1 MGFCA
6 VTHAWPAVVGGV
18 ATQLR
23 RAPLLG
29 WSLRGWGLQR
39 WGWFGVLL
47 GGYLA
52 LDDQAQRLWFTA
64 AAFAFAAMVYG
75 FRGLLVH
82 RPTHA
87 RGWLLLLLGF
97 SGWLTG
103 DLVWLVESWHHYDRF
118 PAPSDALYLASY
130 LAIGSG
136 VLSMVRSRRPG
147 GDFAAFLDAAIL
159 TTGAAVLV
167 LVILISPSTQ
177 DPQLGLLAKVAGTA
191 YPIGDVFLLG
201 ALTRLLT
208 SPGARNGSY
217 RLLLAALCVTTLTD
231 SAWNIMIAM
240 SGEVP
245 ADRSWLNI
253 GWLCAYLL
261 IAGAANARSMVEVA
275 EPAPPSAVLPLGR
288 RRIVALGIGLLLPA
302 AVLLADGLDGDGVN
316 WLAIA
321 LGATVMSVLVL
332 IRFVN
337 LLSTVQTQAVR
348 LAALA
353 RTDPLTGAP
362 NRRNWDHELARAC
375 RFATEHGTSLS
386 VALLDLDHFKE
397 FNDTHGHQA
406 GDQLL
411 RDAVEAWREAL
422 PSSAILARYGGEEF
436 AVLLP
441 GHPLPDA
448 RRAIVLLAAGTPR
461 DQSFSAGIAEWR
473 PTGSP
478 DDPTALIAAA
488 DRALYR
494 AKRGGRNRIITAVHG
509 VARNGRPADGDGRAS
524 EPASPTAVKDPTGTA

>member
-1 MGFCA
+1 L
-6 VTHAWPAVVGGV
+6 P
-18 ATQLR
+18 
-23 RAPLLG
+23 
-29 WSLRGWGLQR
+29 GWGLQR
-39 WGWFGVLL
+39 WGWFGLLPVLL
-47 GGYLA
+47 GGYLC
-52 LDDQAQRLWFTA
+52 LDDRAQRLWFTA
-64 AAFAFAAMVYG
+64 AAFAAMVYG

-82 RPTHA
+82 RPAHA

-130 LAIGSG
+130 LAIGAG
-136 VLSMVRSRRPG
+136 VLSMVRTRRPG
-147 GDFAAFLDAAIL
+147 GDVAAFLDAAIL

-167 LVILISPSTQ
+167 LVFVISPSTQ

-191 YPIGDVFLLG
+191 YPIGAVFLLG
-201 ALTRLLT
+201 ALTRLVT

-217 RLLLAALCVTTLTD
+217 RLLLAALCVTTLTN

-240 SGEVP
+240 SGEVL
-245 ADRSWLNI
+245 ADRSWLNV

-261 IAGAANARSMVEVA
+261 VAGAANARSMVEVA
-275 EPAPPSAVLPLGR
+275 EPVPPSAVLPLGP
-288 RRIVALGIGLLLPA
+288 RRIVAPGIGLLLPA

-321 LGATVMSVLVL
+321 LGAAVMSALVL

-362 NRRNWDHELARAC
+362 NRRSWDHELARAC

-441 GHPLPDA
+441 GHPLSDA
-448 RRAIVLLAAGTPR
+448 RRAIVLLVTGTPR
-461 DQSFSAGIAEWR
+461 GQSFSAGIAEWR

-494 AKRGGRNRIITAVHG
+494 AKRGGRNRILTALPG
-509 VARNGRPADGDGRAS
+509 AARNGPPADGDGWAA
-524 EPASPTAVKDPTGTA
+524 EPAPLTAVKDPTGTP

>member
-1 MGFCA
+1 M
-6 VTHAWPAVVGGV
+6 
-18 ATQLR
+18 AT
-23 RAPLLG
+23 
-29 WSLRGWGLQR
+29 
-39 WGWFGVLL
+39 
-47 GGYLA
+47 Y
-52 LDDQAQRLWFTA
+52 
-64 AAFAFAAMVYG
+64 
-75 FRGLLVH
+75 
-82 RPTHA
+82 
-87 RGWLLLLLGF
+87 
-97 SGWLTG
+97 
-103 DLVWLVESWHHYDRF
+103 
-118 PAPSDALYLASY
+118 
-130 LAIGSG
+130 
-136 VLSMVRSRRPG
+136 
-147 GDFAAFLDAAIL
+147 AAFLDAAIL
-159 TTGAAVLV
+159 TTGATVLV
-167 LVILISPSTQ
+167 LVFLISPSTQ

-217 RLLLAALCVTTLTD
+217 RLLLAALGVTTLTD
-231 SAWNIMIAM
+231 SAWNIMIAT

-245 ADRSWLNI
+245 ADRSWLNV

-275 EPAPPSAVLPLGR
+275 EPAPPSEVLPLGP

-321 LGATVMSVLVL
+321 LGAAIMSALVL
-332 IRFVN
+332 LRFVN

-362 NRRNWDHELARAC
+362 NRRSWDHELARAC
-375 RFATEHGTSLS
+375 RFAREHGTSLS

-397 FNDTHGHQA
+397 FNDTNGHQA

-411 RDAVEAWREAL
+411 RDAVQAWREAL

-473 PTGSP
+473 STGSP

-509 VARNGRPADGDGRAS
+509 VARNGRPADRDGWAS
-524 EPASPTAVKDPTGTA
+524 APGAPAAVRDPTGTA

>member
-1 MGFCA
+1 M
-6 VTHAWPAVVGGV
+6 
-18 ATQLR
+18 R
-23 RAPLLG
+23 
-29 WSLRGWGLQR
+29 S
-39 WGWFGVLL
+39 WGWWLGLLLALL
-47 GGYLA
+47 GGYLY
-52 LDDQAQRLWFTA
+52 LDDRGQRLWFTA
-64 AAFAFAAMVYG
+64 AAVAAMVHG

-82 RPTHA
+82 RPAHP

-130 LAIGSG
+130 LAIGAG

-147 GDFAAFLDAAIL
+147 GDYAAFLDAAIL
-159 TTGAAVLV
+159 TTGAAVLA
-167 LVILISPSTQ
+167 LVFLISPSTR

-208 SPGARNGSY
+208 SPGARNASY
-217 RLLLAALCVTTLTD
+217 RLLLAALCATTATD
-231 SAWNIMIAM
+231 SAWNIMIAT

-245 ADRSWLNI
+245 ADRSWLNV

-261 IAGAANARSMVEVA
+261 IAAAANARSMVEVA
-275 EPAPPSAVLPLGR
+275 EPAPPNEVLPLGP

-302 AVLLADGLDGDGVN
+302 AVLLADGLDGDGVD
-316 WLAIA
+316 WPAIA
-321 LGATVMSVLVL
+321 LGAAVMSALVL
-332 IRFVN
+332 LRFVN

-362 NRRNWDHELARAC
+362 NRRSWDHELARAC
-375 RFATEHGTSLS
+375 RFAREHGTSLS

-411 RDAVEAWREAL
+411 RDAVRAWRQAL
-422 PSSAILARYGGEEF
+422 PGSAVLARYGGEEF

-473 PTGSP
+473 PTASP
-478 DDPTALIAAA
+478 DGPTALVAAA

-494 AKRGGRNRIITAVHG
+494 AKRSGRNRIITAVPG
-509 VARNGRPADGDGRAS
+509 VARGARPADHGGRAP
-524 EPASPTAVKDPTGTA
+524 EPAEPTAVKDPTGTP